1 MTGAQ
6 GKSDDDEDWWPL
18 DRPNAVEL
26 LQTVVNRY
34 EARLKPPW
42 RSPLHADDG
51 MLSVSLPIKVWQVIL
66 DSALTIHTDD
76 GMLSVS
82 LPIKFWRFILDS
94 ALKGM
99 HKGQRHRPPLTRG
112 DKARREVVAAFG
124 RKRKIELMADAR
136 KRNKELLAKRKIP
149 EEGEITTTED
159 CEEQAA
165 KDAQELA
172 QERYSI
178 KLKISTIRK
187 WMSRS
192 PDIPDI

>member
-6 GKSDDDEDWWPL
+6 DKSDDDEDWWPL

-42 RSPLHADDG
+42 RSPLHA
-51 MLSVSLPIKVWQVIL
+51 
-66 DSALTIHTDD
+66 DD

-192 PDIPDI
+192 PDIPDF